1 MNKNPKESSLEQNQ
15 NSNTLFVRPHFT
27 GKSFHRYNNSVKGV
41 TQRVGIG
48 SKLRN
53 SVSFGKSYGKL
64 NDNNLNNKLMKTE
77 HNTDGLTVS
86 NKELL
91 YRVRQHGQSL
101 KTSITCRNNNEI
113 VKTSQF
119 QENENPN
126 LINNNNL
133 NNNNINN
140 ELSQWTKDIKL
151 EDRKSTSFN
160 FKNNLKSKQ
169 RESKFT
175 SSSSNREASIE
186 RSRSNKNSENKEA
199 DKDRIL
205 VSVKTRYRTKN
216 NSISGIQSINNQVCV
231 NGKNLV
237 NIDNNGGSSSNP
249 CSNYN
254 TNNIPQSNPP
264 NIIVPSIIN
273 SNIQSNIQSNV
284 QSNIPTTGN
293 IHCLQR
299 SNSMVVEN
307 EKQHNQKHI
316 NEQYLLKDPELKY
329 QEKYFINFTNSN
341 NIQIPKEYA
350 NSIYHN
356 LLLEENEGIDPKPEY
371 NYMKNQKEIN
381 EQMRSILVDWLI
393 DVHCKFGF
401 TDECLFMTISII
413 DRYLTVKQ
421 VTRTKLQ
428 LLGITAL
435 MIACKHEEI
444 DLPKVDDFIYITD
457 NAYTREEV
465 FKMEN
470 DVFNVLHFS
479 LLFPSPI
486 KFFEYLS
493 IFFGFDKK
501 QHYMG
506 KYLMESFLI
515 DLKNIKYRSSVI
527 ACACAYI
534 VMKFFKM
541 KNYHKSYDTKF
552 YSLSEKELDELETT
566 INLNNG
572 KRQMQ
577 GNPTFVKQTLSE
589 HDVKDCAKDI
599 CVFVDNVHHTNF
611 QACQK
616 KYSKPELE
624 KVALIIIAK

>member
-1 MNKNPKESSLEQNQ
+1 MNKKESSLEQNP

-41 TQRVGIG
+41 TQRVGLG

-101 KTSITCRNNNEI
+101 KTSITCRNNNE

-126 LINNNNL
+126 LANNNPSSNPT
-133 NNNNINN
+133 N
-140 ELSQWTKDIKL
+140 ELSQWTKDIRL
-151 EDRKSTSFN
+151 EDRKSSSFN

-175 SSSSNREASIE
+175 SSSSNREASVE
-186 RSRSNKNSENKEA
+186 RSRSNKNSENKEP

-216 NSISGIQSINNQVCV
+216 NSISGIQAINPVCV
-231 NGKNLV
+231 NGKALV
-237 NIDNNGGSSSNP
+237 NIDNNGGSSNP
-249 CSNYN
+249 VSNYN
-254 TNNIPQSNPP
+254 SNLPQP
-264 NIIVPSIIN
+264 NIIVPSIIS
-273 SNIQSNIQSNV
+273 SNTQSHLPSNAQSNL
-284 QSNIPTTGN
+284 PTAGN
-293 IHCLQR
+293 LHGLQR
-299 SNSMVVEN
+299 SNSMVVE
-307 EKQHNQKHI
+307 ERSQKQI
-316 NEQYLLKDPELKY
+316 NEQHLAKDPELKY
-329 QEKYFINFTNSN
+329 QDKYFATFTSSS

-356 LLLEENEGIDPKPEY
+356 LLLEENEGIDPRPEY
-371 NYMKNQKEIN
+371 NYMKSQKEIN

-401 TDECLFMTISII
+401 TDECLFMTVSII
-413 DRYLTVKQ
+413 DRYLTVRQ
-421 VTRTKLQ
+421 VSRTKLQ

-457 NAYTREEV
+457 NAYSREEV

-470 DVFNVLHFS
+470 DVFTVLHFS

-493 IFFGFDKK
+493 IFFGFDRK

-515 DLKNIKYRSSVI
+515 DLKNVKYRSSVV

-541 KNYHKSYDTKF
+541 KNYHKSYDSKF
-552 YSLSEKELDELETT
+552 YSLSEKELDELELTVRR
-566 INLNNG
+566 NNG
-572 KRQMQ
+572 KRHMQ
-577 GNPTFVKQTLSE
+577 GTPPFVKQTLSE